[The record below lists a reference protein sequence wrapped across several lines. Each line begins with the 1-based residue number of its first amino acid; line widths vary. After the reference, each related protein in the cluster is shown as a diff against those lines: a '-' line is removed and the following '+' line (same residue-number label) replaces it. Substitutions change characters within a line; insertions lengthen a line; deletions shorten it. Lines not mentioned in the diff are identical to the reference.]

1 MIRNS
6 TRFKPDA
13 LDYALIELN
22 PKGNKKFNPDLVALI
37 INESYTGSGLVMTT
51 EKSLKS
57 DQLVLIKVG
66 KLEPMKARLVWF
78 KALDRDLYKV
88 GIQYVEED

>member
-1 MIRNS
+1 MIRVS

-22 PKGNKKFNPDLVALI
+22 PKGKKFNPDLVALI
-37 INESYTGSGLVMTT
+37 INESYTGSGLVMSTD
-51 EKSLKS
+51 KSLKS
-57 DQLVLIKVG
+57 DQIVLIKVG

-88 GIQYVEED
+88 GIQYIED